1 MFLIEHA
8 LNLQDML
15 VQKGKAR
22 ERQQMHPVFI
32 YNNDDEVFYILEI
45 NGYLI
50 CVIYQKA
57 RYISLNVCNRSINAV
72 AFNSEK

>member
-15 VQKGKAR
+15 VQKGKGW

-32 YNNDDEVFYILEI
+32 YNNDDEVFYILER

-57 RYISLNVCNRSINAV
+57 MYISLNVCNRSINVV